1 MDTLPTSEDDSI
13 ERLLEEGYALYR
25 RGPYLVAAVT
35 YLDGE
40 GKARSGLMVD
50 TLNLDA
56 DGRARTLPINHQ
68 MYFVGDQ
75 PYDQEGR
82 VLFKGQNASS
92 TPLFDGKVSSFY
104 WSWKPLDDQGRKR
117 DYTSL
122 YEKFSDYIVYVASP
136 VEAKFPHYKVTP
148 FEGVGADDSDCPFPF
163 ADMNSARANLG
174 ALDARLADDS
184 VVIIGAGGT
193 GSYIFDLMAKTRV
206 KTIRLIDFDVL
217 DLHNAF
223 RMPGATRREELGQP
237 KVRVIE
243 QRYDGWH
250 NGTEV
255 LEAELGRASV
265 NVLGDAT
272 FAFLAVDKVAPR
284 RDIAKLLLSQGI
296 PVAVVGMGLHHGKAG
311 LVGMV
316 DTTLLDET
324 SPRDLLEEIV
334 GAALTDIPDEYQ
346 KNIQTVE
353 LNAMNAAMAV
363 FMYKK
368 YRGYFAGDMPVC
380 QASFTLSTM
389 QLDREFAR

>member
-1 MDTLPTSEDDSI
+1 MGRLPPSEDGSI
-13 ERLLEEGYALYR
+13 ERLIAEGYALYR
-25 RGPYLVAAVT
+25 RGDYLVAAVS

-40 GKARSGLMVD
+40 GNARSGLMVD
-50 TLNLDA
+50 TLNLDV

-68 MYFVGDQ
+68 MYFIGDQ

-82 VLFKGQNASS
+82 VLFKGQNASA

-104 WSWKPLDDQGRKR
+104 WSWKPHDAQGRMR

-122 YEKFSDYIVYVASP
+122 YEKFSDYIVYVAGP
-136 VEAKFPHYKVTP
+136 VEAKFPHFKVTP
-148 FEGVGADDSDCPFPF
+148 FEAIGAGDSNCPFPF

-174 ALDARLADDS
+174 TLDAKLAEDRI
-184 VVIIGAGGT
+184 VIIGAGGT
-193 GSYIFDLMAKTRV
+193 GSYVFDLMSKTRV
-206 KTIRLIDFDVL
+206 KAIRLIDFDIL

-243 QRYDGWH
+243 QRYEGWH
-250 NGTEV
+250 SGAEV
-255 LEAELGRASV
+255 LEAELDGTSAEAI
-265 NVLGDAT
+265 GDAT
-272 FAFLAVDKVAPR
+272 FAFLAVDKVGPR
-284 RDIAKLLLSQGI
+284 RDIAKLLLARGI
-296 PVAVVGMGLHHGKAG
+296 PLAVVGMGLHHGKGG

-316 DTTLLDET
+316 DTTLLDQDT
-324 SPRDLLEEIV
+324 PRDVLDEIV
-334 GAALTDIPDEYQ
+334 GDALVDIPDEYQ
-346 KNIQTVE
+346 RNIQTVE

-368 YRGYFAGDMPVC
+368 YRGYFAGDRPVC